1 MRKSRT
7 VSLNG
12 YFHNEK
18 SEKDSSFNLQIK
30 LFLIDSNLKI
40 GIVSIDHDLRI
51 IYPEFQ
57 GAKLNIAMTIGQ

>member
-18 SEKDSSFNLQIK
+18 SEKDSSFNLRIK
-30 LFLIDSNLKI
+30 VFLIDSNLKI
-40 GIVSIDHDLRI
+40 CIVSIDHDLRI

>member
-18 SEKDSSFNLQIK
+18 SEKDSSFNLRIK

-40 GIVSIDHDLRI
+40 GIVSQEHDERI
-51 IYPEFQ
+51 IYPEFR
-57 GAKLNIAMTIGQ
+57 GAKLNIAITIGQ